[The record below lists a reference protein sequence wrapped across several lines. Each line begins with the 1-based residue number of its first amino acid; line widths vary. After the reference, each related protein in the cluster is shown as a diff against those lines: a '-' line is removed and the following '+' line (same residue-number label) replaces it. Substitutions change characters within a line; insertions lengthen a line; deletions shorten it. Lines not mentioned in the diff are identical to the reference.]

1 MSGLYLHIPFCRRK
15 CPYCDFYSRDDCL
28 DQLADYHQLL
38 IRQLQLATAAGWQ
51 GPFATVFFG
60 GGTPSLLAPAQL
72 GTILEAVAAGPGL
85 AADAEISVE
94 INPGTLTMNYLEDLR
109 ACGVNRLSIGVQSMN
124 DRRLRQLRRLHD
136 VVAVRKVVAR
146 ARAAGF
152 EQISCDLMFALP
164 GQTPAELATDLERLL
179 ELRTEHVS
187 IYGLSLEEGT
197 PWGRDPRPALPEQ
210 ETYAEMYEQI
220 HHRLTAAG
228 YGHYEISNFARAG
241 AECRHNLGYWRRTAC
256 LGLGAGAH
264 SFCSRAWGQRLAVPP
279 DLDSYRS
286 MLTAGIDPMRSL
298 EKFDRRGAMAETAY
312 LGLRTAVGVD
322 VAAFQERFGCSFDTV
337 FNAPLE
343 RLAGQL
349 TACDGCRRFGW
360 RQWLIYD
367 RLIREFL

>member
-28 DQLADYHQLL
+28 DQLADYHLLL
-38 IRQLQLATAAGWQ
+38 IRQLQMATAAGWQ

-60 GGTPSLLAPAQL
+60 GGTPSLLTPAQL
-72 GTILEAVAAGPGL
+72 DAILAAVVAGPGL

-94 INPGTLTMNYLEDLR
+94 INPATLTAGYLGELR
-109 ACGVNRLSIGVQSMN
+109 ACGVNRLSIGVQSM
-124 DRRLRQLRRLHD
+124 DDARLRQLRRLHD
-136 VVAVRKVVAR
+136 AAVVREVVAR
-146 ARAAGF
+146 ARVAGF

-210 ETYAEMYEQI
+210 ETYAEMYELI
-220 HHRLTAAG
+220 HHRLTTAG
-228 YGHYEISNFARAG
+228 YGHYEISNFARPG

-264 SFCSRAWGQRLAVPP
+264 SFCSRGWGRRLAIPP
-279 DLDSYRS
+279 DLDGYRS
-286 MLTAGIDPMRSL
+286 MLKTGIDPMQSL
-298 EKFDRRGAMAETAY
+298 ENFDRRGAMAETAY
-312 LGLRTAVGVD
+312 LGLRTAAGVD
-322 VAAFQERFGCSFDTV
+322 ATAFRERFGCSFDNV
-337 FNAPLE
+337 FSAPLK

-349 TACDGCRRFGW
+349 AVRDGCWRFGW
-360 RQWLIYD
+360 WQWLIYD

>member
-28 DQLADYHQLL
+28 DQLADYHLLL
-38 IRQLQLATAAGWQ
+38 IRQLRMATAAGRQ

-60 GGTPSLLAPAQL
+60 GGTPSLLTPAQL
-72 GTILEAVAAGPGL
+72 GTILAAVASGPGL

-109 ACGVNRLSIGVQSMN
+109 ACGVNRLSIGVQSM
-124 DRRLRQLRRLHD
+124 DDARLRQLRRLHD
-136 VVAVRKVVAR
+136 AAAVREVVAR

-197 PWGRDPRPALPEQ
+197 AWGREPRPTLPEQ
-210 ETYAEMYEQI
+210 ETYAEMYELI
-220 HHRLTAAG
+220 HHRLATAG
-228 YGHYEISNFARAG
+228 YGHYEISNFARPG

-264 SFCSRAWGQRLAVPP
+264 SFCSRSWGRRLAVAP

-286 MLTAGIDPMRSL
+286 MLNAGIDPMRPL
-298 EKFDRRGAMAETAY
+298 ETFDRRGAMAETAY
-312 LGLRTAVGVD
+312 LGLRTAAGVD
-322 VAAFQERFGCSFDTV
+322 AAAFQQHFDSV
-337 FNAPLE
+337 FEEVFRTPLE
-343 RLAGQL
+343 RLSGQL
-349 TACDGCRRFGW
+349 ALCNGHWRFGW